1 MKNLFYGVLLL
12 HLILWVSCTG
22 SSRSGEGKESESP
35 AELLYD
41 SSLTTFDFEGDWHW
55 FAGDNEASVTMKIF
69 SNKDSVGDY
78 LYTYYFGNR
87 IEQGKVKLLSQE
99 GRNAVLLV
107 EYNDQRKF
115 HSWSS
120 KFNATMLTDTSF
132 FLTRQKHEDY
142 YLEDSIVMRKYVP
155 YQDTAEV
162 RKIIEEY
169 NRKESIRYEALKK
182 KGIYLK

>member
-1 MKNLFYGVLLL
+1 MKRLFYGVILL

-35 AELLYD
+35 AELLSD
-41 SSLTTFDFEGDWHW
+41 SSLTDFDFEGNWRWCWVDSHTIV
-55 FAGDNEASVTMKIF
+55 SMKILTD
-69 SNKDSVGDY
+69 KDSIGDY
-78 LYTYYFGNR
+78 VNTYYFGNR

-107 EYNDQRKF
+107 EYNDLR
-115 HSWSS
+115 SWSA

-132 FLTRQKHEDY
+132 FLTRQKPGDY
-142 YLEDSIVMRKYVP
+142 YLEDRIVMRKYVP
-155 YQDTAEV
+155 YQDTAEI

-169 NRKESIRYEALKK
+169 ERKMNL
-182 KGIYLK
+182 

>member
-1 MKNLFYGVLLL
+1 MRSLFYGVVLL

-22 SSRSGEGKESESP
+22 SSRSREGKESESP
-35 AELLYD
+35 AELLSD
-41 SSLTTFDFEGDWHW
+41 SDSLTTFDFEGDWHW

-107 EYNDQRKF
+107 EYNDQREF

-162 RKIIEEY
+162 RRLMEEFE
-169 NRKESIRYEALKK
+169 RRMSSRYK
-182 KGIYLK
+182 YLKD

>member
-12 HLILWVSCTG
+12 HLILWFSCTG
-22 SSRSGEGKESESP
+22 SPRSQEVKEPESP
-35 AELLYD
+35 AELLSD

-107 EYNDQRKF
+107 EYNDLR
-115 HSWSS
+115 SWSA
-120 KFNATMLTDTSF
+120 KFNATMLTDTTF
-132 FLTRQKHEDY
+132 FLTRQDHEGY
-142 YLEDSIVMRKYVP
+142 YLEDSIVMKREYPKSN
-155 YQDTAEV
+155 TAEI
-162 RKIIEEY
+162 RRSMEEY
-169 NRKESIRYEALKK
+169 QTKNESLKE
-182 KGIYLK
+182 KGVYLK

>member
-1 MKNLFYGVLLL
+1 MRSLFYGVLLL
-12 HLILWVSCTG
+12 HLILWFSCTG
-22 SSRSGEGKESESP
+22 SPRSQEVKEPESP
-35 AELLYD
+35 AELLSD

-107 EYNDQRKF
+107 EYNDLRL
-115 HSWSS
+115 WSA
-120 KFNATMLTDTSF
+120 KFNATMLTDTTF
-132 FLTRQKHEDY
+132 FLTRQDHEGY
-142 YLEDSIVMRKYVP
+142 YLEDSIVMKREYPKSN
-155 YQDTAEV
+155 TAEIW
-162 RKIIEEY
+162 RSMEEY
-169 NRKESIRYEALKK
+169 QTKNEALKE
-182 KGIYLK
+182 KGVYLK

>member
-1 MKNLFYGVLLL
+1 MRSLFYGVLLL
-12 HLILWVSCTG
+12 HLILWFSCTG
-22 SSRSGEGKESESP
+22 SPRSREVKEPESP
-35 AELLYD
+35 AELLSD

-107 EYNDQRKF
+107 EYNDHR
-115 HSWSS
+115 SWSA
-120 KFNATMLTDTSF
+120 KFNATMLTDTTF
-132 FLTRQKHEDY
+132 FLTRQDHEGY
-142 YLEDSIVMRKYVP
+142 YLEDSIVMKREYPKSN
-155 YQDTAEV
+155 TAEIC
-162 RKIIEEY
+162 RSMEEY
-169 NRKESIRYEALKK
+169 QTKNEALKE
-182 KGIYLK
+182 KGVYLK

>member
-1 MKNLFYGVLLL
+1 MKNLFYGIILL
-12 HLILWVSCTG
+12 HLIFWVSCTG
-22 SSRSGEGKESESP
+22 SPRSREVKEAESP
-35 AELLYD
+35 AELLSD
-41 SSLTTFDFEGDWHW
+41 SSLTDFDFEGNWRWCWVDSHTIV
-55 FAGDNEASVTMKIF
+55 SMKILTD
-69 SNKDSVGDY
+69 KDNIGDY
-78 LYTYYFGNR
+78 VYTYYFGNR

-107 EYNDQRKF
+107 EYNDLR
-115 HSWSS
+115 SWSS

-132 FLTRQKHEDY
+132 FLSRQKHEDY

-182 KGIYLK
+182 KRISLK

>member
-1 MKNLFYGVLLL
+1 MRSLFYGVIIL

-22 SSRSGEGKESESP
+22 SPRSREVKEPESP
-35 AELLYD
+35 AELLSD

-107 EYNDQRKF
+107 EYNDLRL
-115 HSWSS
+115 WSA
-120 KFNATMLTDTSF
+120 KFNATMLTDTTF
-132 FLTRQKHEDY
+132 FLTRQDHEGY
-142 YLEDSIVMRKYVP
+142 YLEDSIVMKREYPKSN
-155 YQDTAEV
+155 TAEI

-169 NRKESIRYEALKK
+169 ERKMNL
-182 KGIYLK
+182 